1 MLGLQIRMDG
11 EEGFSVFI
19 AAVSSTSNVQFLLY
33 GRLCW
38 SYVRMK
44 WNFQSFSIPKTIN
57 GAAGY
62 AEPMKL
68 EGCVLT
74 EIIARIYWH

>member
-1 MLGLQIRMDG
+1 M
-11 EEGFSVFI
+11 EFS
-19 AAVSSTSNVQFLLY
+19 
-33 GRLCW
+33 
-38 SYVRMK
+38 K
-44 WNFQSFSIPKTIN
+44 SFSIPKTTN